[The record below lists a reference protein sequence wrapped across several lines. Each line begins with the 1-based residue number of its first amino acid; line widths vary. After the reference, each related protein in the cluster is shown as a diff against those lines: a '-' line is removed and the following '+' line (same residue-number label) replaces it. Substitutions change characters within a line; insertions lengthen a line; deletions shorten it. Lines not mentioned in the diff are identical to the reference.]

1 MNKITSTLT
10 GLALVAAASVAPAFA
25 QGNLFTP
32 AGGGPFT
39 ITTSGSVA
47 TFSGVAS
54 YNPSG
59 TTSTSTA
66 TFILSGT
73 QVSAGSPLFTI
84 TTFGFLPTAPGSS
97 FIMEPAGGLFTDVTL
112 PSGATSVSSVGA
124 VSSDGTTFNFV
135 TAPVP
140 EASTVVSFGAL
151 LALGGMAVVLR
162 RKGVKNAA

>member
-32 AGGGPFT
+32 VGGAPFS
-39 ITTSGSVA
+39 ITTSGSS
-47 TFSGVAS
+47 FVAS
-54 YNPSG
+54 GIANYNPLG
-59 TTSTSTA
+59 TTTSSTA

-73 QVSAGSPLFTI
+73 GTGPLFTV
-84 TTFGFLPTAPGSS
+84 TSFGFT
-97 FIMEPAGGLFTDVTL
+97 PAGGSFVPEPSGSLFTVVGL
-112 PSGATSVSSVGA
+112 PTGATSVSSVG
-124 VSSDGTTFNFV
+124 SLPDGTTFNFV
-135 TAPVP
+135 TAPPAVP

-151 LALGGMAVVLR
+151 LALGGMAIVLR

>member
-32 AGGGPFT
+32 APGSQFT
-39 ITTSGSVA
+39 ITNSGSS
-47 TFSGVAS
+47 FVAS
-54 YNPSG
+54 GIAGYNPLGS
-59 TTSTSTA
+59 STAITA

-73 QVSAGSPLFTI
+73 QLSAGSPLYTI
-84 TTFGFLPTAPGSS
+84 SFFGFT
-97 FIMEPAGGLFTDVTL
+97 PAGGTFVPEPGGSLFTDVTL

-124 VSSDGTTFNFV
+124 LPDGTTFNFV
-135 TAPVP
+135 TSAPPVP

-151 LALGGMAVVLR
+151 LALGGLAVVLR